1 MENSNTTLTLK
12 KLCDLINKQQ
22 GLFATLTTQN
32 RVSQEVRVRFS
43 LRPPKIMNL
52 DNLSNLIELFSH
64 QVKKQNKK
72 DIFLQ
77 WLNPNNQKTYTWE
90 EAEKN
95 ILKLSKIIKENIKEG
110 DRCLLVSENRPEWF
124 VSDLAIMLSDG
135 ITVPAY
141 TTYTEEDYKYLIEDC
156 EPSLVIVSNNELLKK
171 LSKTIDE
178 KDFIKKVITLDE
190 VSKVTDNLN
199 LITKEKYLGFNS
211 ITKIDLL
218 EKDKIQNDKLKRT
231 SPACIIYTSGT
242 GGNPKGVMLSHG
254 GILNNI
260 VGACEIMKPL
270 INTRP
275 VFLTWL
281 PLSHSYEHCV
291 QFAQIAVGAKVFYAQ
306 KIEKLLENMS
316 EAKPTI
322 MTAVPRFY
330 QNLYNKI
337 NINLKKQTG
346 IKAKL
351 IEATLRLGKK
361 KLIGQEMTFFEKL
374 INIIVEEIVRKKI
387 KKQFG
392 GNLKAFVSGGGA
404 LDQEIG
410 EFLNSIGLPTLQG
423 YGLTETSPVVS
434 CNPIHKI
441 RVETV
446 GPPFKGNQVKIA
458 DDGEI
463 LVKGEN
469 VMLGY
474 WNKKEETDK
483 VIINGWLHTGD
494 IGEIDPEDGY
504 LKITDRKKD
513 IIVSAGGDNISPAKI
528 ENMITNEPEV
538 DQCMVYGDKKNY
550 IVALIVPNKDFL
562 NQKEKIQNVIEKI
575 NKKLTLLE
583 KIKKIQL
590 IDESF
595 SIENGLMTPTMK
607 VKRKKVTEKY
617 KNQLEKLY

>member
-1 MENSNTTLTLK
+1 
-12 KLCDLINKQQ
+12 
-22 GLFATLTTQN
+22 
-32 RVSQEVRVRFS
+32 
-43 LRPPKIMNL
+43 MNL
-52 DNLSNLIELFSH
+52 DNLNNLIELFAN
-64 QVKKQNKK
+64 QANKQNKK
-72 DIFLQ
+72 DIFLE
-77 WLNPNNQKTYTWE
+77 WLNSSNKKAYTWE
-90 EAEKN
+90 QTEKN
-95 ILKLSKIIKENIKEG
+95 ILNLSKVIKENIKEG

-124 VSDLAIMLSDG
+124 VSDLAIMLAGG

-141 TTYTEEDYKYLIEDC
+141 TTYIQDDYKYLIEDC
-156 EPSLVIVSNNELLKK
+156 EPSLVIVSNNEMLKK
-171 LSKTIDE
+171 LSNIINE
-178 KDFIKKVITLDE
+178 KDFIKKVITLDQID
-190 VSKVTDNLN
+190 KVINNLN
-199 LITKEKYLGFNS
+199 LNNKERYLDYNS
-211 ITKIDLL
+211 IIKNSILAD
-218 EKDKIQNDKLKRT
+218 DKIENNKLNRK

-242 GGNPKGVMLSHG
+242 GGNPKGVILSHG
-254 GILNNI
+254 GILNN
-260 VGACEIMKPL
+260 VKGSCEITKP
-270 INTRP
+270 IFNSRP

-281 PLSHSYEHCV
+281 PLSHSYEHCL
-291 QFAQIAVGAKVFYAQ
+291 QFVQIAVGARVFYAE
-306 KIEKLLENMS
+306 KIEKLLENIS

-322 MTAVPRFY
+322 MAAVPRFY

-337 NINLKKQTG
+337 HMNLKKQTG
-346 IKAKL
+346 FKAKL
-351 IEATLRLGKK
+351 IEATLRLGRK
-361 KLIGQEMTFFEKL
+361 KLLNQKMTFSEKS
-374 INIIVEEIVRKKI
+374 INFIVDILVRKKI

-404 LDQEIG
+404 LDKEIG
-410 EFLNSIGLPTLQG
+410 EFLNAIGLPTLQG

-441 RVETV
+441 KVETV
-446 GPPFKGNQVKIA
+446 GPPFKGNEVKIA
-458 DDGEI
+458 EDGEI

-474 WNKKEETDK
+474 WNKKEETEK

-494 IGEIDPEDGY
+494 IGEIDPNDGY

-528 ENMITNEPEV
+528 ENMITNEPEI

-550 IVALIVPNKDFL
+550 LVALIVPNKDFF
-562 NQKEKIQNVIEKI
+562 NEKEKINKVIEKI

-590 IDESF
+590 IDENF

-617 KNQLEKLY
+617 KNQLENLY

>member
-1 MENSNTTLTLK
+1 
-12 KLCDLINKQQ
+12 
-22 GLFATLTTQN
+22 
-32 RVSQEVRVRFS
+32 
-43 LRPPKIMNL
+43 MNL
-52 DNLSNLIELFSH
+52 NNLNNLIELFVN
-64 QVKKQNKK
+64 QANKQNKK
-72 DIFLQ
+72 DIFLE
-77 WLNPNNQKTYTWE
+77 WLNPSNKKTYTWE
-90 EAEKN
+90 QTEKN
-95 ILKLSKIIKENIKEG
+95 ILKLSKVIKENIKEG

-124 VSDLAIMLSDG
+124 VSDLAIMVAGG

-141 TTYTEEDYKYLIEDC
+141 TTYTEDDYKYLIEDC
-156 EPSLVIVSNNELLKK
+156 EPSLVVVSNNEMLKK
-171 LSKTIDE
+171 LNNSINE

-190 VSKVTDNLN
+190 KTEVTNSLN
-199 LITKEKYLGFNS
+199 IINKEKYLDFNS
-211 ITKIDLL
+211 IINNNLL
-218 EKDKIQNDKLKRT
+218 AEDKIENNKLKRN

-242 GGNPKGVMLSHG
+242 GGNPKGVILSHG
-254 GILNNI
+254 GILNNL

-270 INTRP
+270 FNSRP

-291 QFAQIAVGAKVFYAQ
+291 QFAQIAVGAKVFYAE
-306 KIEKLLENMS
+306 KIEKLLENIS

-337 NINLKKQTG
+337 NMNLKKQTG
-346 IKAKL
+346 FKAKL
-351 IEATLRLGKK
+351 IEATLRLGRK
-361 KLIGQEMTFFEKL
+361 KLLNQKMTFSEKL
-374 INIIVEEIVRKKI
+374 LNFIVDKLVRKKI

-404 LDQEIG
+404 LDKEIG
-410 EFLNSIGLPTLQG
+410 EFLNSVGLPTLQG

-441 RVETV
+441 KVETV
-446 GPPFKGNQVKIA
+446 GPPFKGNEVKIA
-458 DDGEI
+458 EDGEI

-474 WNKKEETDK
+474 WNKKEETEK

-494 IGEIDPEDGY
+494 IGEIDPNDGY

-528 ENMITNEPEV
+528 ENMITNEPEI

-550 IVALIVPNKDFL
+550 LVALIVPNKDFL
-562 NQKEKIQNVIEKI
+562 NEKEKINKVIEKI

-590 IDESF
+590 IDENF

-617 KNQLEKLY
+617 KNQLENLY

>member
-1 MENSNTTLTLK
+1 
-12 KLCDLINKQQ
+12 
-22 GLFATLTTQN
+22 
-32 RVSQEVRVRFS
+32 
-43 LRPPKIMNL
+43 MNL
-52 DNLSNLIELFSH
+52 DKLNNLIELFSH
-64 QVKKQNKK
+64 QVEKQNKES
-72 DIFLQ
+72 IFLQ
-77 WLNPNNQKTYTWE
+77 WLNPNNKKSYTWE
-90 EAEKN
+90 ETQKN
-95 ILKLSKIIKENIKEG
+95 ILKLSKIIRENIKEG

-124 VSDLAIMLSDG
+124 VSDMAIMLSGG

-141 TTYTEEDYKYLIEDC
+141 TTYTEDDYKYLIEDC
-156 EPSLVIVSNNELLKK
+156 EPSLIIVSNNELLKK
-171 LSKTIDE
+171 LNNTINE
-178 KDFIKKVITLDE
+178 KKFIKKVITLDE
-190 VSKVTDNLN
+190 VNKVIHDLDIINKDKYLDFN
-199 LITKEKYLGFNS
+199 LILKN
-211 ITKIDLL
+211 DLL
-218 EKDKIQNDKLKRT
+218 DEDKIQNEKLKRT

-242 GGNPKGVMLSHG
+242 GGNPKGVILSHG
-254 GILNNI
+254 GILNNL

-270 INTRP
+270 FSSRP

-291 QFAQIAVGAKVFYAQ
+291 QFAQIAVGAKVFYAE
-306 KIEKLLENMS
+306 KIEKLLENIS

-346 IKAKL
+346 FKAKL
-351 IEATLRLGKK
+351 IEETLRLGKK
-361 KLIGQEMTFFEKL
+361 KLLNQKMTFSEKL
-374 INIIVEEIVRKKI
+374 LNLIVETLVRKKI

-410 EFLNSIGLPTLQG
+410 EFLNSVGLPTLQG

-441 RVETV
+441 KVETV

-458 DDGEI
+458 EDGEI

-483 VIINGWLHTGD
+483 VIVNGWLHTGD

-504 LKITDRKKD
+504 LRITDRKKD

-528 ENMITNEPEV
+528 ENMITNEPEI

-550 IVALIVPNKDFL
+550 LVALVVPSKDFL
-562 NQKEKIQNVIEKI
+562 HEKEKINNVIEKI

-590 IDESF
+590 IDENF

-617 KNQLEKLY
+617 KNQLEELY